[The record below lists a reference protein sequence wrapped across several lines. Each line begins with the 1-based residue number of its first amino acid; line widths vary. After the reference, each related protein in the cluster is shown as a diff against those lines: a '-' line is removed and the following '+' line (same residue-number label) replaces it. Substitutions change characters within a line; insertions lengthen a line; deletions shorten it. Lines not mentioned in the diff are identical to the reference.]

1 MQREC
6 FFTKG
11 PFIKDVI
18 NQGGGGFAKRWSYLI
33 SLFSKSDDE
42 GGGGSKIS
50 KNWWRLLWIERPLW
64 LNIFG
69 SLCVNFWGVY
79 YRGGGLLREKRSSTR
94 DRLRTSKTVDVE
106 WSDIVREQILQ
117 VGGMLRTQLSSL
129 LIAFHWKSSS
139 YLEVQLRQANP
150 DIRVGNSMQ

>member
-1 MQREC
+1 M
-6 FFTKG
+6 TKG
-11 PFIKDVI
+11 
-18 NQGGGGFAKRWSYLI
+18 
-33 SLFSKSDDE
+33 E
-42 GGGGSKIS
+42 GGSKIS

-117 VGGMLRTQLSSL
+117 VGGMLWTQLSSL

-150 DIRVGNSMQ
+150 DIRVGNSLQKLDLKPFFPIKNPLHILSNLNSLFRVGHSLQKSN